1 MIDTTLNIADV
12 FRLAEDRG
20 CTLRIS
26 MMDNCLMYWVESR
39 YFIGRPYSQM
49 NDLVEFIKTL
59 PLAMPVEAAVNF
71 SL

>member
-1 MIDTTLNIADV
+1 MIGSTLNIADV

-26 MMDNCLMYWVESR
+26 LMDDCLMYWVESR
-39 YFIGRPYSQM
+39 YFIGRPYSQL
-49 NDLVEFIKTL
+49 NDLVEFIETL
-59 PLAMPVEAAVNF
+59 PLAMPGEAAVNF